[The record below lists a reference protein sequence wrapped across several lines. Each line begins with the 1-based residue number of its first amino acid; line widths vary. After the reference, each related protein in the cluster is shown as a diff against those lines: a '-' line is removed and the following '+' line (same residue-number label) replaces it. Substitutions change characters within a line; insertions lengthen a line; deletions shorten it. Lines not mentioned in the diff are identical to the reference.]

1 MREEGRRNNISGGF
15 QFSGG
20 GVYDRVVDANVLG
33 EEKSARR
40 ISRA

>member
-15 QFSGG
+15 QFSGS
-20 GVYDRVVDANVLG
+20 GVYDRVGDANVLG
-33 EEKSARR
+33 EEKSTRR